1 MILRVFSLIS
11 FIAFELCVA
20 QQLPLPVT
28 TCHQDSPDFSVC
40 LKRGLQ
46 EAWSRLAQGFP
57 EFDFPSLDPLIY
69 HYRASFESNSLN
81 ADITVSNSTAVGLAK
96 TRILDVRSHFFGDRF
111 RIELDL
117 DIPKLYLEGIMAVK
131 GNLGPFRMDT
141 NPEKFNLSI
150 IDVKAT
156 CNTTGNIVNDKVII
170 EHFNIVPE
178 IGNLKIYFKLLRS
191 KELNDFA
198 VQFINENWP
207 AYYQGITSSAISR
220 LEPWLIDL
228 INRWM
233 SKIFFFQ
240 AQPT

>member
-1 MILRVFSLIS
+1 LST
-11 FIAFELCVA
+11 A
-20 QQLPLPVT
+20 VT

-141 NPEKFNLSI
+141 NPGKKMNKF
-150 IDVKAT
+150 
-156 CNTTGNIVNDKVII
+156 C
-170 EHFNIVPE
+170 
-178 IGNLKIYFKLLRS
+178 
-191 KELNDFA
+191 
-198 VQFINENWP
+198 
-207 AYYQGITSSAISR
+207 AICQK
-220 LEPWLIDL
+220 
-228 INRWM
+228 INRVL
-233 SKIFFFQ
+233 KYAFNFE
-240 AQPT
+240 